1 MTNDPVASGLV
12 ASLNRPGG
20 NITGISLLSAEL
32 AGRRLQLLSEL
43 VPGLARVAV
52 LSNPQNASHA
62 VLLRQSRDAAQSL
75 NVELHVAEA
84 PTPDKL
90 DSAFVTIDEAH
101 AGALI
106 VFPDAIFFG
115 QYPRVVAFTAAAH
128 LPAMFPE
135 KQVVQAGGLLAYG
148 PSILAAFRELG
159 VYVGK
164 IFRGANPADLP
175 IEAPTSFE
183 LTINLKTAKA
193 LGLIVPDK
201 LLSTADEVI
210 E

>member
-1 MTNDPVASGLV
+1 
-12 ASLNRPGG
+12 
-20 NITGISLLSAEL
+20 LSAEL

-52 LSNPQNASHA
+52 LANPANQSHA
-62 VLLRQSRDAAQSL
+62 VLLRQTRDAAQAL
-75 NVELHVAEA
+75 KVELHVAEA
-84 PTPDKL
+84 PTPEKL
-90 DSAFVTIDEAH
+90 DGAFATIDTAR

-115 QYPRVVAFTAAAH
+115 QYPRIVAFAAAAQ
-128 LPAMFPE
+128 LPALFPE
-135 KQVVQAGGLLAYG
+135 KEVVQAGGLMAYG
-148 PSILAAFRELG
+148 PSILAAFRGLG

-175 IEAPTSFE
+175 IETPTKFE

-193 LGLIVPDK
+193 LGLTIPDRW
-201 LLSTADEVI
+201 LSIADEVI